1 MALQRIDRRTVPD
14 TVFEQLVDEVLD
26 GELTPGSALPAERQ
40 LAETLGVSRPTVREA
55 LQRLSHAGLV
65 EVRQGGATT
74 VRDFRR
80 FAGLDMLPRLLLRK
94 GTLDTGVVRSI
105 LETRSTMGREV
116 AALAAARTGAGI
128 AEQLR
133 AAVESLA
140 AENDPV
146 AQQWAAL
153 GFWEILVDAADS
165 IVLRLLFNNLRT
177 VYEPTMAALAQ
188 VMTAEVTRIDRYRAL
203 AEAVIAGDAAAA
215 QRSAGELLSAAATE
229 FATVM
234 DRLDRAAEGIEE
246 VQQ

>member
-1 MALQRIDRRTVPD
+1 MALRRIDRRTVPD

-26 GELTPGSALPAERQ
+26 GELAAGATLPAERQ

-80 FAGLDMLPRLLLRK
+80 SAGLDMLPRLIVRK
-94 GTLDTGVVRSI
+94 GRLDTAVVRSI

-116 AALAAARTGAGI
+116 AALAAERTGARI
-128 AEQLR
+128 AEPLR
-133 AAVESLA
+133 AAVEALA
-140 AENDPV
+140 AQQDPIS
-146 AQQWAAL
+146 QQWAAL
-153 GFWEILVDAADS
+153 DFWELLVDAAES

-188 VMTAEVTRIDRYRAL
+188 VMAAEVTRIDRYRAL
-203 AEAVIAGDAAAA
+203 AEVVAAGDGTAARRAA
-215 QRSAGELLSAAATE
+215 EELLSAAATE
-229 FATVM
+229 FAAVM
-234 DRLDRAAEGIEE
+234 SNLEAT
-246 VQQ
+246 

>member
-26 GELTPGSALPAERQ
+26 GELAPGSALPAERQ

-133 AAVESLA
+133 TAVESLA
-140 AENDPV
+140 AENDPI

-153 GFWEILVDAADS
+153 RFWEILVDAADS

-188 VMTAEVTRIDRYRAL
+188 VMTAEVTRIDRYRIL

-215 QRSAGELLSAAATE
+215 QRSAGELLFAAATE

-234 DRLDRAAEGIEE
+234 DRLDRADEGIEE
-246 VQQ
+246 VRQ